1 MSPVCTTGKNNNK
14 QQQTTANNNKQ
25 QQQFYFA
32 PPSALLKMEKDGE
45 RISSAVTAA
54 PIFTVGKKDG
64 DEVRVCGDFSVTYN
78 ACMC

>member
-1 MSPVCTTGKNNNK
+1 MHYRQE
-14 QQQTTANNNKQ
+14 QQQTTTTI
-25 QQQFYFA
+25 YFA

>member
-1 MSPVCTTGKNNNK
+1 MHYRQE
-14 QQQTTANNNKQ
+14 QQQTTTI
-25 QQQFYFA
+25 YFA
-32 PPSALLKMEKDGE
+32 PSSALLKMEKDGE